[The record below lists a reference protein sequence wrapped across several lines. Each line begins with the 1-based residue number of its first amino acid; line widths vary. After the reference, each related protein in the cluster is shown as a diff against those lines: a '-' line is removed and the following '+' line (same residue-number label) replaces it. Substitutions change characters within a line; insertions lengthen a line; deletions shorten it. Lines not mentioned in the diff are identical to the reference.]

1 VPPVIPTPRLIPP
14 NSAPPLR
21 WGIVGTGWIA
31 GQFVGA
37 LHAHTAQRAVGV
49 SARDETR
56 TRAFAASHE
65 IDRVYATVSDLVA
78 DPGIDVV
85 YIATPHASHA
95 EHALAAIADGKHVL
109 IEKPMAMSGDQAEQ
123 IATAARTK
131 GVFAMEAMWTRYL
144 PQTDVIR
151 QILAADTIGE
161 VHLVTADF
169 GFIAPFMPEHRIWN
183 PALGGGALLDAG
195 VYPLSFSS
203 FVLGTPSL
211 ITAVGGLTS
220 TGVDAEASILLASPS
235 GAASLIAASIV
246 SALPARASIVGSL
259 GRIDVHS
266 PMFGQSGLTLTTGSV
281 AAEES
286 TWVDDTFAT
295 THEAL
300 SYQATAL
307 ATYVGEGRTES
318 PLHTLDE
325 TIAILRTIDE
335 ALSQV
340 RNGKAAAPAPERPR
354 D

>member
-1 VPPVIPTPRLIPP
+1 MPPVIPTPRLIPP
-14 NSAPPLR
+14 TSAPSLR
-21 WGIVGTGWIA
+21 WGIIGTGWIA
-31 GQFVGA
+31 GQFVAA

-49 SARDETR
+49 SARDQTR
-56 TRAFAASHE
+56 TKSFASTHE

-95 EHALAAIADGKHVL
+95 EHALAAIAAGKHVL
-109 IEKPMAMSGDQAEQ
+109 IEKPIAVSGDQAEQ
-123 IATAARTK
+123 IATAARNK
-131 GVFAMEAMWTRYL
+131 GLFAMEAMWTRYL

-151 QILAADTIGE
+151 QLLAAETIGE
-161 VHLVTADF
+161 IHLVTADF
-169 GFIAPFMPEHRIWN
+169 GFIAPFIPDHRIWN
-183 PALGGGALLDAG
+183 PSLGGGALLDAG
-195 VYPLSFSS
+195 IYPLSFSS
-203 FVLGTPSL
+203 FVLGAPSHV
-211 ITAVGGLTS
+211 TAAGGLTS
-220 TGVDAEASILLASPS
+220 TGVDAEASILLESPS
-235 GAASLIAASIV
+235 GAASLIATSIV

-286 TWVDDTFAT
+286 TWIDDTFAT

-307 ATYVGEGRTES
+307 ATYVAEGRTES

-325 TIAILRTIDE
+325 TISILRTIDD
-335 ALSQV
+335 ARSQIHT
-340 RNGKAAAPAPERPR
+340 ERSSAVATR
-354 D
+354 AK